1 MFESMLKI
9 AGRSTVCLAVLGI
22 ASCSSAQPALQDAST
37 MTMPAATADS
47 VRSLLE
53 ETVAEHSVVGYS
65 LGILE
70 DGELTFQT
78 WGGFANIEHQVPI
91 SEDSRYQI
99 YSASKLF
106 FNVALMQ
113 LVERGELDP
122 EAILGTYLDDLPDS
136 WAAITVRQ
144 AWSHMTGTTDIL
156 VLNAMEPTA
165 EKALRSVIDIPL
177 KFSPGTQ
184 TEYNQTNFL
193 LLKMIFESITETD
206 YRTYLEDKLLN
217 PVGIA
222 DLPLGD
228 LSVVAPNLTTN
239 YEGHPHEVGKL
250 GRRTVNFPPY
260 VYTSAGV
267 NISLGEF
274 ATWWQAVLEGQ
285 FVETDTLRTFW
296 EPVLRAD
303 GSESHR
309 SNGWERQHKD
319 GILRIG
325 HGGGARIHLFHYIPD
340 ADPERSVT
348 VIFLNNGGPTYFNHR
363 GLGDAVANIV
373 LGAE

>member
-1 MFESMLKI
+1 MFATMLKI
-9 AGRSTVCLAVLGI
+9 ARRSIFCLAALGVV
-22 ASCSSAQPALQDAST
+22 SCTSAQSAPEET
-37 MTMPAATADS
+37 TADS
-47 VRSLLE
+47 MPPATANAVRSLLD
-53 ETVAEHSVVGYS
+53 ETVAEHGVVGYS

-78 WGGFANIEHQVPI
+78 YGGFANAEHQVPI
-91 SEDSRYQI
+91 SPDSRYQI

-113 LVERGELDP
+113 LVERGALDP
-122 EAILGTYLDDLPDS
+122 EATLGTYLIDLPES

-165 EKALRSVIDIPL
+165 EKALNSVIDIPL

-193 LLKMIFESITETD
+193 LLKMIFEDITETD
-206 YRTYLEDKLLN
+206 YRTYLEKNLLD
-217 PVGIA
+217 PVGIT

-228 LSVVAPNLTTN
+228 LSLVAPNLTSN
-239 YEGHPHEVGKL
+239 YEGHPYEVGQL

-274 ATWWQAVLEGQ
+274 ATWWQAVLDGE
-285 FVETDTLRTFW
+285 FVETDTLRRFW
-296 EPVLRAD
+296 GPVLRTD
-303 GSESHR
+303 GSESNR

-348 VIFLNNGGPTYFNHR
+348 VIFLNNGGSTYFNHR
-363 GLGDAVANIV
+363 GFGDALADIV
-373 LGAE
+373 LAAD